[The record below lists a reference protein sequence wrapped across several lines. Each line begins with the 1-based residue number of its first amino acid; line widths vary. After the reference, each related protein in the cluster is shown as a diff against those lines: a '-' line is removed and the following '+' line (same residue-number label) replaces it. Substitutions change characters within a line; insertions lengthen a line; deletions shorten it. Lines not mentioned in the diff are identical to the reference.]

1 MTCRCNGQRLE
12 FGGWMGPT
20 PEAPFPRPCPVCS
33 ADLTPRQ
40 IQVLV
45 AEWLLDNPDDPKV
58 RQVRASMAVHDARG
72 HYRNVLQI
80 GDSILRS
87 GTLVGRNSGKRA
99 TLNAVANADLVVR
112 MDGTVVKDRYGETGY
127 KLSSTELRRI
137 RQDCDTFKRLP

>member
-20 PEAPFPRPCPVCS
+20 PEAPFPRPCSACS

-45 AEWLLDNPDDPKV
+45 VEWLLDNPHDAKV
-58 RQVRASMAVHDARG
+58 QRVRASMAVHDAG
-72 HYRNVLQI
+72 AYYRNVLQ
-80 GDSILRS
+80 
-87 GTLVGRNSGKRA
+87 
-99 TLNAVANADLVVR
+99 VAKTIVYGLGSMWAEADLVVT
-112 MDGTVVKDRYGETGY
+112 MDGTVLKDRYGEAGY

-137 RQDCDTFKRLP
+137 RQDCSNFSQVS